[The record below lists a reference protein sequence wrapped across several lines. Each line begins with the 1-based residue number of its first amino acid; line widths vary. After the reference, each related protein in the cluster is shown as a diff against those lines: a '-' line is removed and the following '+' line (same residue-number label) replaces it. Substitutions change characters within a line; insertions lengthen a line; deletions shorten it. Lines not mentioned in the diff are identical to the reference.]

1 MKAQKNPAKYDA
13 YGVGTPGNLTTT
25 QGALAF
31 MRIADIFAPGHGSP
45 IAVSPADLPSAP
57 IAEMIAEGVPADKGY
72 QFEFEIPGGQRK
84 NIGQCYDQIRS
95 SRSNVILAAQQMFS
109 LSETQIYQA
118 LLTADPGAK
127 QALADHFYRLA
138 EACISGDGGW

>member
-31 MRIADIFAPGHGSP
+31 MRIADIFAPGHGAP
-45 IAVSPADLPSAP
+45 VAVSPADLPPAP

-84 NIGQCYDQIRS
+84 NIGQCYDQLRS
-95 SRSNVILAAQQMFS
+95 NRSNVVLAAQQMFS
-109 LSETQIYQA
+109 LTETQVYQM
-118 LLTADPGAK
+118 LLTADQGAK
-127 QALADHFYRLA
+127 QALSDHFYRLA
-138 EACISGDGGW
+138 EAAIAGDGGW

>member
-31 MRIADIFAPGHGSP
+31 MRIADIFAPGHGLP
-45 IAVSPADLPSAP
+45 VAVSPAELPPAP
-57 IAEMIAEGVPADKGY
+57 ISDMIAEGVPADKGY
-72 QFEFEIPGGQRK
+72 QFEFEIIGGQRK

-95 SRSNVILAAQQMFS
+95 SRSNVVLAAQQVFS
-109 LSETQIYQA
+109 LSETQVYQM
-118 LLTADPGAK
+118 LLTADQGAK
-127 QALADHFYRLA
+127 QALSDHFYRLA
-138 EACISGDGGW
+138 EAAIAGDGGW